1 VRNHIVLEAP
11 IHRPAHHAAL
21 HQVELGAVGSESHNT
36 RGPTARHA
44 GRFQQLIQ
52 AGVINVD
59 ELSRRRDCVCLGLA
73 VGQPGRAGQRSG
85 QKETQEDNRQR
96 RKSPCCAHGAIFRLV
111 PGKSQAFQGY
121 KVNLPF
127 AFLFTFDGPCLVKTC
142 KNISMAKS
150 PVAPRPGEFVRPR
163 LFGKT
168 RLVYL
173 VSLLAVLTLCVVFSF
188 TTRDAMEHL
197 SFLRTQ
203 AHAPGAGGGMKVL
216 VDLRPWQTAQAL
228 APLAVSAEENGYA
241 REAERLADHEV
252 DQAFAAAL
260 RKEGLEAENRKL
272 TGEALALSQKVAQL
286 NQLVHDDQAQTDRL
300 TQAASSSAGQA
311 KGAAQPAVNQ
321 DDVDIAKA
329 QLGLDTD
336 ELADAQLDL
345 DRASGDDR
353 PQIQSELAAHEAA
366 MRKLDSEPH
375 SDGQT
380 AVLSAGQHGTLAAR
394 IGAWNKQRER
404 HGLIQQALAQTQADV
419 ASLTAEHN
427 ALEAAANGASVGGDA
442 ADRTATLANIK
453 NKSAERQLLSIY
465 DDRIQ
470 TEQQLA
476 AVYEKWSAQL
486 LLQHRILLHLMLQ
499 SVALIVLI
507 LLCMAVGDALVRRF
521 MARPSL
527 DRRQMRTLRTL
538 LEVGT
543 QVVGAALVL
552 MVIFGSPQQLSTVL
566 GLATAG
572 LTIALQDFILAFFG
586 WFALMGKNGMRVGDW
601 VEIDGVGGEV
611 TEIGLIYTSLLE
623 TGTLEDKGHPTGR
636 RITFINSFAIR
647 GKFFNFS
654 TTGQWMWDE
663 ISLSVPASENAHAMV
678 ERIHKVVTEETE
690 KNARLAEQEWRRGA
704 RGEGLSRFSAAPAV
718 NLRPSNSGIDILV
731 RYVTRASERFE
742 VRNRIYQH
750 VIDMLGEK
758 VAPAKKA
765 MDPVK

>member
-1 VRNHIVLEAP
+1 
-11 IHRPAHHAAL
+11 
-21 HQVELGAVGSESHNT
+21 
-36 RGPTARHA
+36 
-44 GRFQQLIQ
+44 
-52 AGVINVD
+52 
-59 ELSRRRDCVCLGLA
+59 
-73 VGQPGRAGQRSG
+73 
-85 QKETQEDNRQR
+85 
-96 RKSPCCAHGAIFRLV
+96 
-111 PGKSQAFQGY
+111 
-121 KVNLPF
+121 
-127 AFLFTFDGPCLVKTC
+127 
-142 KNISMAKS
+142 MAKS

-163 LFGKT
+163 LFGRT
-168 RLVYL
+168 RLIYL

-188 TTRDAMEHL
+188 VTRDAMEHL

-203 AHAPGAGGGMKVL
+203 GNAPGAAGGKKTL

-228 APLAVSAEENGYA
+228 APLAVTTEENGYA

-260 RKEGLEAENRKL
+260 RQEGLEAQNRKL
-272 TGEALALSQKVAQL
+272 TGEALALTQKVAQL
-286 NQLVHDDQAQTDRL
+286 EQLVHDDQAQVDHL
-300 TQAASSSAGQA
+300 TQASSSPASQA
-311 KGAAQPAVNQ
+311 KGAAQPAVDQ

-329 QLGLDTD
+329 QLGLDSD
-336 ELADAQLDL
+336 ELTDAQQDL

-353 PQIQSELAAHEAA
+353 PQIQGELTAHEAE
-366 MRKLDSEPH
+366 MRKYDSELH
-375 SDGQT
+375 GDGQT
-380 AVLSAGQHGTLAAR
+380 AVLSAGKHRTLAAR
-394 IGAWNKQRER
+394 IGSWKKLRER
-404 HGLIQQALAQTQADV
+404 HGLIQQALGQTQADI

-427 ALEAAANGASVGGDA
+427 ALNAKVNVAAAGGDA
-442 ADRTATLANIK
+442 ADRTAKLANIK
-453 NKSAERQLLSIY
+453 NQSAERQLLSIY

-470 TEQQLA
+470 TGQQLA
-476 AVYEKWSAQL
+476 AVYAKWSAQV

-507 LLCMAVGDALVRRF
+507 LLFMAVGDALVRRF

-538 LEVGT
+538 LEVGI
-543 QVVGAALVL
+543 QAVGAVLVL

-654 TTGQWMWDE
+654 TAGQWMWDE
-663 ISLSVPASENAHAMV
+663 ISVSVPASENAHAMV
-678 ERIHKVVTEETE
+678 ERIHKVVTEETKE
-690 KNARLAEQEWRRGA
+690 NARLAEQEWRRGA

-718 NLRPSNSGIDILV
+718 NLRPSGSGIDILV

-742 VRNRIYQH
+742 VRNRIYQP
-750 VIDMLGEK
+750 VIDMFSEK

-765 MDPVK
+765 ADPGK